1 MAWILISY
9 LIGETYMATI
19 KNFGIVGIG
28 QSVQYGKGGGKVV
41 YDTGNSLF
49 KVTTDGT
56 TLSHLDVATTP
67 TADNHATSKAY
78 VDSVATGLD
87 VKDSVRAASTG
98 DITVSAPGASIDGV
112 ALAQGDRVLLKDQ
125 VTQSQNGI
133 YIFNTASTTLTR
145 AADMNESGEFVG
157 AFFFVEEGTQNSDQG
172 FVCTTD
178 GTVTVDTTAITFSQ
192 FTGTG
197 QISPG
202 AGLSKSGNQIDVN
215 VDDTFIK
222 IDSNDDLTIKGT
234 ATTGEVLQSDGNGG
248 VSYGTVNLAST
259 NSVSGIL
266 PLANGGLGTE
276 AATTSGKATART
288 NLGLGSMATQNSNNV
303 NITGGTIDISGGT
316 LTLADDQISGNK
328 VSGGTID
335 GANLAG
341 GAGNT
346 LTGYDITVGAG
357 KTLDVD
363 GVLDVD
369 GAAGSAI
376 DNVVIGATTSAAGTF
391 STLTSGNVDINGG
404 AIDGTTIG
412 ANAPAAI
419 TGTTI
424 DATIKVKTDVIESH
438 TANADITFN
447 SPINAAAG
455 INVAG
460 VSSPNMNV
468 DTINEDTLN
477 AGVTIDGVLLKDG
490 NVTANVGT
498 FTSTVVTSADINGGT
513 IDGTVIGGASSA
525 AGTFTDL
532 VSANVTLSGGTI
544 SGTDVNL
551 TGQALTLDDDSIS
564 GDKVH
569 GGVISDF
576 ASTGIDDNA
585 AGTMLTLSP
594 ATATATPASHTG
606 STTGWTL
613 TGAGADSILIN
624 GTAVDFTS
632 EFSLNSTF
640 SQTNSYS
647 FETAGDTD
655 IGNIQAIAMD
665 PIGSTLYFA
674 SGSGGVDSD
683 TSRIHQRTLAGP
695 GDLTTVTDTGLSF
708 SNASMGKIHAMEFV
722 SGKMFVAQGRG
733 QDSSQQIVGGFIRQY
748 NMSNVNLNSVSSNPV
763 ASFDY
768 YTATGGGGSHATGLA
783 FNDDGTKLFYT
794 TLFAQKVYQIDLAS
808 AYNLSGA
815 TYNNVFL
822 DISSDVSY
830 QTNGLHFSNDGRKMF
845 IMDRSGGFDIRQ
857 WDMTT
862 PYDIANAV
870 LNAGAFVNNVPGYTE
885 GDSIAFTPDFSK
897 MIAFRNSPGDLATE
911 FSITNPAVNVS
922 TVVNNINAAGI
933 SGVTASSVGGALKIE
948 DADSDLVL
956 AENGGTTLSAD
967 FGMTA
972 GTYNLIGP
980 SAATA
985 SFSHD
990 VSIAGNLTVSGTL
1003 TSIQTTNTTITDNTI
1018 TLNDGETGAGVTAG
1032 SAGIE
1037 IDRGTLDSA
1046 TLLWNEAQDVFELK
1060 VGASLA
1066 DLKVDSLAMTGIK
1079 VDTIES
1085 LTPGG
1090 DISLSSPIS
1099 GSDATFSG
1107 SVSTDTINEVT
1118 AGAGVTADGVIL
1130 KDGAVIGGL
1139 TAEVG
1144 DTVDVSAATL
1154 TLANDQISGDSIEGG
1169 TIGSITISSLVASS
1183 ADVNGGTIDGTTIGG
1198 TTSAAGTF
1206 STLTSDSVNLNGGE
1220 IDGTN
1225 IGVNSS
1231 AIGTFS
1237 TMNTS
1242 NADINGG
1249 AIDGT
1254 VIGASV
1260 SSTGTFSTLNT
1271 STANITGGAIS
1282 GASVTT
1288 SSLDA
1293 NGGTIDGTTI
1303 GANASAA
1310 GTFSTLTTDDAQ
1322 IGGGNVTAT
1331 NGTFTNLTSGNV
1343 NITGGTIT
1351 GIDIDTSGSA
1361 VTFDDDAISGDK
1373 VHGGTISDSSLIG
1386 TTGSTISGYDIT
1398 VGAGKTLDVSAGTLT
1413 LANNQISGDKVHGGS
1428 ISDFASTGIDD
1439 NATATKLTLTDT
1451 TATFGVAVNAGS
1463 NAVSGGAGTFSSL
1476 NVNGDAVVTGNLTVS
1491 GAVTTTLAETVE
1503 IEDNILLLN
1512 SDVASGT
1519 APTQDSGIEVNR
1531 GSQTNAKWYWDETND
1546 EWTSKDALGNAANIN
1561 VGSISSSSFQLTG
1574 TIARTDGGTGTD
1586 TSAFADDSLMIMS
1599 GTGTT
1604 VAELAKGANSTVLK
1618 VDGTGALGY
1627 GKVALTT
1634 DVSGTLPIAN
1644 GGTGLAT
1651 NGSDRQVLVADA
1663 TGALAYEYMGTLR
1676 NSSGLAT
1683 LNTANMAS
1691 GTGEYLEVTNGTGRV
1706 TVTAKNAANSGIVD
1720 LYLQGQDGGD
1730 VFLVGDSGEALLQ
1743 GEDDTDLTVAGGDTG
1758 AGDAGDLILKGG
1770 NGSTTFLS
1778 GSVILKGGIGGAA
1791 DGNVEILGANDTPI
1805 AVFTET
1811 SSTAPDYFEFKNGTG
1826 GVELHTEGTSADVNL
1841 TLAPKG
1847 TGLVVAP
1854 AGYDMSSGGAK
1865 AFVTKDYVDNANNNV
1880 TDNLIRQSFTANGSS
1895 SFTVGTLKNVSG
1907 RTYYVSRIVMK
1918 ITTAFVGADEL
1929 VITDGV
1935 NTLVGALDADIAE
1948 TGQFVVDLGYEN
1960 VSAGGSTIT
1969 ANIQNSGAAAS
1980 PTVGAAIVTVE
1991 YKAM

>member
-1 MAWILISY
+1 
-9 LIGETYMATI
+9 
-19 KNFGIVGIG
+19 
-28 QSVQYGKGGGKVV
+28 
-41 YDTGNSLF
+41 
-49 KVTTDGT
+49 
-56 TLSHLDVATTP
+56 
-67 TADNHATSKAY
+67 
-78 VDSVATGLD
+78 
-87 VKDSVRAASTG
+87 
-98 DITVSAPGASIDGV
+98 
-112 ALAQGDRVLLKDQ
+112 
-125 VTQSQNGI
+125 
-133 YIFNTASTTLTR
+133 
-145 AADMNESGEFVG
+145 
-157 AFFFVEEGTQNSDQG
+157 
-172 FVCTTD
+172 
-178 GTVTVDTTAITFSQ
+178 
-192 FTGTG
+192 
-197 QISPG
+197 
-202 AGLSKSGNQIDVN
+202 
-215 VDDTFIK
+215 
-222 IDSNDDLTIKGT
+222 
-234 ATTGEVLQSDGNGG
+234 
-248 VSYGTVNLAST
+248 
-259 NSVSGIL
+259 
-266 PLANGGLGTE
+266 
-276 AATTSGKATART
+276 
-288 NLGLGSMATQNSNNV
+288 
-303 NITGGTIDISGGT
+303 
-316 LTLADDQISGNK
+316 
-328 VSGGTID
+328 
-335 GANLAG
+335 
-341 GAGNT
+341 
-346 LTGYDITVGAG
+346 
-357 KTLDVD
+357 
-363 GVLDVD
+363 
-369 GAAGSAI
+369 
-376 DNVVIGATTSAAGTF
+376 
-391 STLTSGNVDINGG
+391 
-404 AIDGTTIG
+404 
-412 ANAPAAI
+412 
-419 TGTTI
+419 
-424 DATIKVKTDVIESH
+424 
-438 TANADITFN
+438 
-447 SPINAAAG
+447 
-455 INVAG
+455 
-460 VSSPNMNV
+460 
-468 DTINEDTLN
+468 
-477 AGVTIDGVLLKDG
+477 
-490 NVTANVGT
+490 
-498 FTSTVVTSADINGGT
+498 
-513 IDGTVIGGASSA
+513 
-525 AGTFTDL
+525 
-532 VSANVTLSGGTI
+532 
-544 SGTDVNL
+544 
-551 TGQALTLDDDSIS
+551 
-564 GDKVH
+564 
-569 GGVISDF
+569 
-576 ASTGIDDNA
+576 
-585 AGTMLTLSP
+585 
-594 ATATATPASHTG
+594 
-606 STTGWTL
+606 
-613 TGAGADSILIN
+613 
-624 GTAVDFTS
+624 
-632 EFSLNSTF
+632 
-640 SQTNSYS
+640 
-647 FETAGDTD
+647 
-655 IGNIQAIAMD
+655 
-665 PIGSTLYFA
+665 
-674 SGSGGVDSD
+674 
-683 TSRIHQRTLAGP
+683 
-695 GDLTTVTDTGLSF
+695 
-708 SNASMGKIHAMEFV
+708 
-722 SGKMFVAQGRG
+722 
-733 QDSSQQIVGGFIRQY
+733 
-748 NMSNVNLNSVSSNPV
+748 
-763 ASFDY
+763 
-768 YTATGGGGSHATGLA
+768 
-783 FNDDGTKLFYT
+783 
-794 TLFAQKVYQIDLAS
+794 
-808 AYNLSGA
+808 
-815 TYNNVFL
+815 
-822 DISSDVSY
+822 
-830 QTNGLHFSNDGRKMF
+830 
-845 IMDRSGGFDIRQ
+845 
-857 WDMTT
+857 
-862 PYDIANAV
+862 
-870 LNAGAFVNNVPGYTE
+870 
-885 GDSIAFTPDFSK
+885 
-897 MIAFRNSPGDLATE
+897 
-911 FSITNPAVNVS
+911 
-922 TVVNNINAAGI
+922 
-933 SGVTASSVGGALKIE
+933 
-948 DADSDLVL
+948 
-956 AENGGTTLSAD
+956 
-967 FGMTA
+967 
-972 GTYNLIGP
+972 
-980 SAATA
+980 
-985 SFSHD
+985 
-990 VSIAGNLTVSGTL
+990 
-1003 TSIQTTNTTITDNTI
+1003 
-1018 TLNDGETGAGVTAG
+1018 
-1032 SAGIE
+1032 
-1037 IDRGTLDSA
+1037 
-1046 TLLWNEAQDVFELK
+1046 
-1060 VGASLA
+1060 
-1066 DLKVDSLAMTGIK
+1066 
-1079 VDTIES
+1079 
-1085 LTPGG
+1085 
-1090 DISLSSPIS
+1090 
-1099 GSDATFSG
+1099 
-1107 SVSTDTINEVT
+1107 
-1118 AGAGVTADGVIL
+1118 
-1130 KDGAVIGGL
+1130 
-1139 TAEVG
+1139 VG

-1231 AIGTFS
+1231 AIGTFT

-1249 AIDGT
+1249 NIDGT
-1254 VIGASV
+1254 TIGGTTSA
-1260 SSTGTFSTLNT
+1260 TGTFSTLNT

-1282 GASVTT
+1282 GTSVTT

-1293 NGGTIDGTTI
+1293 NGGTIDGTVI
-1303 GANASAA
+1303 GANSSAA

-1322 IGGGNVTAT
+1322 IAGGNVTAT

-1386 TTGSTISGYDIT
+1386 TAGSTISGYDIT

-1463 NAVSGGAGTFSSL
+1463 NAISGGAGTFSSL

-1512 SDVASGT
+1512 SDVAGGT

-1561 VGSISSSSFQLTG
+1561 VGSISSSSFTLTG

-1604 VAELAKGANSTVLK
+1604 VAELAKGSNSTVLK

-1627 GKVALTT
+1627 GKVDLTT

-1663 TGALAYEYMGTLR
+1663 TGALVYEYMSTLR

-1811 SSTAPDYFEFKNGTG
+1811 STTAPDYFEFKNGTG

-1854 AGYDMSSGGAK
+1854 AGYDMSTGGAK

-1907 RTYYVSRIVMK
+1907 RTYYVSRVVMK
-1918 ITTAFVGADEL
+1918 VTTAFVGADEL
-1929 VITDGV
+1929 VISDGV

-1980 PTVGAAIVTVE
+1980 PTVGAVIVTVE

>member
-178 GTVTVDTTAITFSQ
+178 GTVTVDATAITFSQ

-202 AGLSKSGNQIDVN
+202 AGLSKAGNQIDVN

-222 IDSNDDLTIKGT
+222 IDANDDLTIKGT

-248 VSYGTVNLAST
+248 VSYGTVNLGST

-288 NLGLGSMATQNSNNV
+288 NLGLGSMATQNSNSV

-369 GAAGSAI
+369 AANGSAI

-391 STLTSGNVDINGG
+391 TTMTSGNVDINGG

-438 TANADITFN
+438 TANAEITFN

-460 VSSPNMNV
+460 VTSPNMNA

-477 AGVTIDGVLLKDG
+477 AGVTVDGVLLKDG

-498 FTSTVVTSADINGGT
+498 FTSTVVTSADIDGGT

-569 GGVISDF
+569 GGVISNF

-585 AGTMLTLSP
+585 TGTMLTLSP
-594 ATATATPASHTG
+594 ATTAPTPASHTG
-606 STTGWTL
+606 TTTGWAL
-613 TGAGADSILIN
+613 GSGGADSILIN
-624 GTAVDFTS
+624 GEAVDFTS
-632 EFSLNSTF
+632 QFDTSASVGSDGSWT
-640 SQTNSYS
+640 
-647 FETAGDTD
+647 GDSD
-655 IGNIQAIAMD
+655 IANIQAVLLD
-665 PIGSTLYFA
+665 PIGTTLFYA
-674 SGSGGVDSD
+674 SGTNANDADNSI
-683 TSRIHQRTLAGP
+683 IHKRTLSDVA
-695 GDLTTVTDTGLSF
+695 DLTPAPTDSGQFTSSVLGKVTAMHIAGGKFFVGNGNNQFHNSAIKQFSLSGT
-708 SNASMGKIHAMEFV
+708 NP
-722 SGKMFVAQGRG
+722 
-733 QDSSQQIVGGFIRQY
+733 
-748 NMSNVNLNSVSSNPV
+748 NVNTVQG
-763 ASFDY
+763 SFDY
-768 YTATGGGGSHATGLA
+768 AAAIAAEGHGNANVATGID
-783 FNDDGTKLFYT
+783 FNADGTKMYLSIM
-794 TLFAQKVYQIDLAS
+794 FAEKVFEFDLA
-808 AYNLSGA
+808 APYTVAGA
-815 TYNNVFL
+815 TYDGVFKSIASNV
-822 DISSDVSY
+822 DWV
-830 QTNGLHFSNDGRKMF
+830 TNSLHFSNDGTKFFVVDQGARKVAQFNMA
-845 IMDRSGGFDIRQ
+845 I
-857 WDMTT
+857 
-862 PYDIANAV
+862 PYDIANATH
-870 LNAGAFVNNVPGYTE
+870 AGTVWQNLPVGTA
-885 GDSIAFTPDFSK
+885 DSGLTFTSDFSRA
-897 MIAFRNSPGDLATE
+897 IVHTNSSGGTTYSYA
-911 FSITNPAVNVS
+911 ITNAPINVT
-922 TVVNNINAAGI
+922 TVVNTINSAGI
-933 SGVTASSVGGALKIE
+933 DGVTATAIGGALKIS
-948 DADSDLVL
+948 DSNSDLVL
-956 AENGGTTLSAD
+956 AENGGTTLSSD

-980 SAATA
+980 SDPTA

-1037 IDRGTLDSA
+1037 IDRGTLDNA
-1046 TLLWNEAQDVFELK
+1046 TLLWNETIDAFELK
-1060 VGASLA
+1060 VGANLA
-1066 DLKVDSLAMTGIK
+1066 DLFVDSLAMTGIK

-1085 LTPGG
+1085 LTPSG
-1090 DISLSSPIS
+1090 DINFSSAIS
-1099 GSDATFSG
+1099 GTDATFSG

-1118 AGAGVTADGVIL
+1118 VGAGVTADGVIL

-1206 STLTSDSVNLNGGE
+1206 STLTSDSVNLNGGA

-1231 AIGTFS
+1231 AIGTFT

-1249 AIDGT
+1249 NIDGT
-1254 VIGASV
+1254 TIGGSTSA
-1260 SSTGTFSTLNT
+1260 TGTFSTLNT

-1282 GASVTT
+1282 GTSVTT
-1288 SSLDA
+1288 SALDA
-1293 NGGTIDGTTI
+1293 NGGTIDATVI
-1303 GANASAA
+1303 GANSSAA

-1351 GIDIDTSGSA
+1351 GIDIDTSGSSVSFA
-1361 VTFDDDAISGDK
+1361 DDQISGDK

-1451 TATFGVAVNAGS
+1451 TATFGVAVNAGA
-1463 NAVSGGAGTFSSL
+1463 NAISGGAGTFSSL

-1512 SDVASGT
+1512 SDVTGGT
-1519 APTQDSGIEVNR
+1519 APSQDSGIEVNR

-1561 VGSISSSSFQLTG
+1561 VGAISSSSFTLTG

-1586 TSAFADDSLMIMS
+1586 TSGFADNSLMIMS

-1604 VAELAKGANSTVLK
+1604 VAELAKGSNSTVLK

-1627 GKVALTT
+1627 GKVDLTT

-1663 TGALAYEYMGTLR
+1663 TGALVYEYMSTLR

-1811 SSTAPDYFEFKNGTG
+1811 STTAPDYFEFKNGTG

-1929 VITDGV
+1929 VISDGV

-1980 PTVGAAIVTVE
+1980 PTVGAVIVTVE